1 MAIGIERTAQQEK
14 NQQHLVADY
23 IWETGRQRSQVWIG
37 RWGKQCCCER
47 NYKIKLHG
55 IKEIKIWPILTWCE
69 FIDFFLKMIG
79 DSERERNHVIVFFF
93 FPKCPST
100 DECLLFIFIEV
111 RILMGGGPKSS
122 LKFMQDWPYFMEQS
136 LFYVGPPHKKFSYH
150 HHCL

>member
-55 IKEIKIWPILTWCE
+55 IKEIKIWPIFNMMWIYRL
-69 FIDFFLKMIG
+69 FFKDARWQWKG
-79 DSERERNHVIVFFF
+79 EKSCNSFFF
-93 FPKCPST
+93 SKCPST

-111 RILMGGGPKSS
+111 RVLMCRGPKSS
-122 LKFMQDWPYFMEQS
+122 LKFMQDWPYFMEQN
-136 LFYVGPPHKKFSYH
+136 LFHVGPPPKEFSYH